1 MASVYNNV
9 TSGSS
14 ASSIRGFGGLASGL
28 DRDSLI
34 EGMTIGV
41 RSKIAKQQKSKQTL
55 QWKQDTY
62 RSISSKLIE
71 FSKKYTSYTSVDT
84 NLFSTAFWTK
94 STATPTG
101 VNSKY
106 VQVTGSPNGSGN
118 ISIVGVEK
126 LAKRAAVTS
135 SDAISGGELNTA
147 VINFEDIKNVS
158 NLEGQTLN
166 FQVGDE
172 TFAVQLKSGKVG
184 EFTYD
189 YSNATKAMASIKE
202 SLKGISIGDKTLD
215 QVIQV
220 TTTPPGDES
229 TPAGTPFELDFRS
242 IDPDNRE
249 IHLTGGSEG
258 ALKALGFKDSA
269 AFTEAGKIKIS
280 DSGMEGIDE
289 LIQEA
294 FSQQTFMDRIDGK
307 KMTFTYNGTSKTID
321 LTYDD
326 TWSSDER
333 LQKFAA
339 DIEAKLEDA
348 FGKGRISVTPDNGK
362 LKFVTQTPDKEP
374 DPTSELAINSSDP
387 DIVELLGVKQGQSNR
402 LNWDAA
408 VKDSGLVIP
417 TDKKITINGK
427 EITIDPDWT
436 VNKLIETINNETDVT
451 VTYMK
456 NADRFSIVSKEE
468 GASGEVTLDEN
479 AAKLFKTTAG
489 TVPGEDAIINV
500 RYGDSTDPV
509 KLSRGSNTF
518 DLDGM
523 KVTVNGTFNTDGS
536 DATQEVALNTK
547 ADPDKIVKAVS
558 SMVKEYN
565 ELIKLIN
572 DEVSTRPNRKYEPL
586 TDEQKEEMTEKQI
599 EKWETEAKKG
609 MLFGDPELRSLSDS
623 MRFIFGYGGDEIVL
637 MESFGI
643 TKSTDYGENGALA
656 FDETKF
662 RKALEESP
670 DKVQE
675 LFNKAADKDTG
686 ERGGFMAR
694 LSEVNKQYAA
704 TTGSVKGSLIEKA
717 GSVHSPASIL
727 SNTLK
732 KSMDRIDDYIER
744 LQDQLKVETD
754 RYVKQFTS
762 LETLISQMNSQSS
775 WLQGAFGG

>member
-1 MASVYNNV
+1 MASASSKIS
-9 TSGSS
+9 SGSS

-34 EGMTIGV
+34 EGMTIGT

-71 FSKKYTSYTSVDT
+71 FSKKYTSYSSVDT
-84 NLFSTAFWTK
+84 NLLSTAFWTK
-94 STATPTG
+94 SAATPTG

-106 VQVTGSPNGSGN
+106 VQVTGSPNSSGN

-126 LAKRAAVTS
+126 LAKRASVTS
-135 SDAISGGELNTA
+135 GSVSGGALNTG
-147 VINFEDIKNVS
+147 VINFEDVKTIS

-166 FQVGDE
+166 FQVGTE
-172 TFAVQLKSGKVG
+172 TFAVELKSGEVG
-184 EFTYD
+184 GFTYD

-202 SLKGISIGDKTLD
+202 ALKGISIGDKTLD

-220 TTTPPGDES
+220 TASPAGDEN
-229 TPAGTPFELDFRS
+229 TPSGTPFELDFTS

-249 IHLTGGSEG
+249 ISLTGGSEG
-258 ALKALGFKDSA
+258 ALKALGFEDSS
-269 AFTEAGKIKIS
+269 AFVALKIT
-280 DSGMEGIDE
+280 DSGTEGIDG
-289 LIQEA
+289 LTQKA
-294 FSQQTFMDRIDGK
+294 FSQLSFKDRIDGK
-307 KMTFTYNGTSKTID
+307 KMTFSYNGTSKTID
-321 LTYDD
+321 LKYDD
-326 TWSSDER
+326 TWGIGDR
-333 LQKFAA
+333 LQNFAQ
-339 DIEAKLEDA
+339 DIQTKLEDV
-348 FGKGRISVTPDNGK
+348 FGKGRISVTTDNGK
-362 LKFVTQTPDKEP
+362 LKFVTQTPNGGTDS
-374 DPTSELAINSSDP
+374 TSELTVTSADSG
-387 DIVELLGVKQGQSNR
+387 IVELLGVKTGQSNR

-417 TDKKITINGK
+417 ADGKIKINGK

-436 VNKLIETINNETDVT
+436 MNELIETINNETDVT

-456 NADRFSIVSKEE
+456 NTDQFSIISKQE
-468 GASGEVTLDEN
+468 GASGKVTLDQAAADLFN
-479 AAKLFKTTAG
+479 AAAG
-489 TVPGEDAIINV
+489 TVDGQDAIISV

-523 KVTVNGTFNTDGS
+523 KVTVNGTFNTDGN

-558 SMVKEYN
+558 SMVKDYN

-623 MRFIFGYGGDEIVL
+623 MRFIFGTGGDEIVL
-637 MESFGI
+637 MQSFGI
-643 TKSTDYGENGALA
+643 TKSTDYGENGALS

-662 RKALEESP
+662 RKALEETP

-686 ERGGFMAR
+686 DRGGFMAR

-717 GSVHSPASIL
+717 GSIHSPASIL

-732 KSMDRIDDYIER
+732 KSMDRIDDYVER
-744 LQDQLKVETD
+744 LQAQLKVETD